1 MRQHTVVSVDPGS
14 VAEQLTIAPGF
25 KLICINGEN
34 VEDIID
40 YEHLATAEQLTL
52 VFADVNGND
61 VTIPVKKD
69 LYEPLGLNFETG
81 LMSTLRSC
89 KNHCIFCFIDQ
100 MPKGGRK
107 TLHVKDDDWR
117 LSLIMGN
124 YVTLTNVSD
133 EEFARIL
140 RRRVSPLYVSVHA
153 TDPEVRRFMMKN
165 PAAGLI
171 RERLARLKSEG
182 LNFHAQIVLCPT
194 INDGAILEQTLEDL
208 YALRPAA
215 RSVAVV
221 PVGLTKF
228 RDKLSPLRCLTQE
241 EARAT
246 IDQLKRFQD
255 NSIKEYGDAFV
266 YASDEL
272 YINAGLPLP
281 PYEHYG
287 DFEQI
292 ENGVGLL
299 RMFEEG
305 FLYALEEQKPLKKKV
320 KLLGASGI
328 CAAPFLQELFQKLE
342 PYNIFI
348 DLRAVK
354 NDYFGHTVTVSG
366 LVCAH
371 DIASQL
377 WGIEGEVLLIPTA
390 MLREKDD
397 VFLDGVSR
405 EELERVLGKHVVP
418 LCASDGELF
427 VAELFELL
435 RKEV

>member
-14 VAEQLTIAPGF
+14 VAERLKIAPGF
-25 KLICINGEN
+25 KLMRINGEN
-34 VEDIID
+34 VEDVID
-40 YEHLATAEQLTL
+40 YEHLTTEEQLTL
-52 VFADVNGND
+52 VFADQNGND

-133 EEFARIL
+133 EEFERIL
-140 RRRVSPLYVSVHA
+140 KRRVSPLYVSVHA

-171 RERLARLKSEG
+171 RERLERLKSEG
-182 LNFHAQIVLCPT
+182 LNFHVQIVLCPT
-194 INDGAILEQTLEDL
+194 INDGAILEQTLEEL

-228 RDKLSPLRCLTQE
+228 RDKLSPLRCLTTE
-241 EARAT
+241 EARVT
-246 IDQLKRFQD
+246 IDQLKRFQER
-255 NSIKEYGDAFV
+255 SIKEYGDAFV

-299 RMFEEG
+299 RRFEEG

-320 KLLGASGI
+320 KFLGASGI
-328 CAAPFLQELFQKLE
+328 CAAPFLQKLFQKLE

-377 WGIEGEVLLIPTA
+377 CGIEGEMLLIPTA

-405 EELERVLGKHVVP
+405 EELERVLGKRVVP